1 MKPEQPIEKKL
12 TYLPDVHR
20 LLPQSPDAEVGT
32 LSCLVLAPREV
43 GAICAERGITSEF
56 FHIPAHG
63 EVYAVI
69 MRLWDEGKPVDFI
82 TITQHLRDRGKLDGV
97 GGPAFISSLWT
108 FLGTATNAEYY
119 LGILTEKAVLRRI
132 ITACTEYA
140 ARSYDEQSELP
151 ALLDGLESAVM
162 AIRPGGEQHKD
173 ATMKELIMESVGEI
187 QRIYENR
194 GKILGIETGFK
205 GLDLMTDGL
214 HDTDLVIVAARP
226 SMGKS
231 AFALNIAEHMAL
243 TGLTVGF
250 FTLEMSAKQL
260 SLRLLCSCAKVNIG
274 NIRNGF
280 LSERDFPA
288 LTAAASKLAATNI
301 KIHYRPSI
309 NILELK
315 AKARRMKQQF
325 GIKCLVVDYL
335 QLIAGSSKRSKDNRV
350 LEIGEISAGLKAL
363 AGELNIPVIALAQL
377 NRGPEQRQGGRPRMS
392 DLRES
397 GNVEQD
403 ADVVALLHRDDYYAQ
418 SEDEKESL
426 RGKATLIVAKNRHG
440 PTGDVNLTFLAEF
453 TRFEDR
459 AEPIE

>member
-1 MKPEQPIEKKL
+1 MERKV

-20 LLPQSPDAEVGT
+20 LLPQAPDAEMGT
-32 LSCLVLAPREV
+32 LSSLVLAPREV
-43 GAICAERGITSEF
+43 GAMCAERGITSEF

-63 EVYAVI
+63 EVYAVLI
-69 MRLWDEGKPVDFI
+69 LLWDAGKPVDFI
-82 TITQHLRDRGKLDGV
+82 SITQHLRDRDKLDGV
-97 GGPAFISSLWT
+97 GGAAFISSLFT
-108 FLGTATNAEYY
+108 FLATATNANYY
-119 LGILTEKAVLRRI
+119 LNILVEKAVLRRI
-132 ITACTEYA
+132 IEVCTTHA
-140 ARSYDEQSELP
+140 ARSYDEQGELP
-151 ALLDGLESAVM
+151 ALLDGLEAAVM
-162 AIRPGGEQHKD
+162 SIRPSDEHQKD
-173 ATMKELIMESVGEI
+173 ASMKELVMESVGEI

-194 GKILGIETGFK
+194 GKILGIETGLR

-214 HDTDLVIVAARP
+214 HDTDLVVIAARP

-231 AFALNIAEHMAL
+231 AIALNIAERMAL
-243 TGLTVGF
+243 DGMTIGF
-250 FTLEMSAKQL
+250 LTLEMSAKQL
-260 SLRLLCSCAKVNIG
+260 SMRLLCSVARVNLG

-288 LTAAASKLAATNI
+288 LTAAATTLAAANI

-309 NILELK
+309 TILELK
-315 AKARRMKQQF
+315 AKARRMKQQH
-325 GIKCLVVDYL
+325 GIKCLIVDYL

-403 ADVVALLHRDDYYAQ
+403 ADVVMLLHREDYYAQ
-418 SEDEKESL
+418 SEAEKEEM

-440 PTGDVNLTFLAEF
+440 PTGDVNLTFIAEF

-459 AEPIE
+459 AESIE